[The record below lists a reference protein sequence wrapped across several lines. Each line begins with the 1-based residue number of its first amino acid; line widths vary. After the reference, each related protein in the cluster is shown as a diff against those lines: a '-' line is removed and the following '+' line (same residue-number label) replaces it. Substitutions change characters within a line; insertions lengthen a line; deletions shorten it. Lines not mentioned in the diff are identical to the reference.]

1 MKSAVSAFQPLTTD
15 AIRAALSTNIFGRML
30 HLLDEVSSTNTVAAG
45 LAQDGAPHGTV
56 IVAEAQSAGRGR
68 LGRQWHSPPGKNLYC
83 SIILRPHPLPDQL
96 PLWLSWIPLL
106 CAVAAARTVQVVAT
120 LHPSVKWPNDI
131 FVGPRKVGGLLCE
144 SSGAGTSSIFVLVG
158 IGLNVNI
165 RTHDFPETLRDHATS
180 MAIEANRPFDRI
192 SVLSTLLS
200 ELEIRYET
208 LVSGHLADLVDEYRM
223 RCSTLGRW
231 VRISLVGND
240 TLEGLAESIAGDG
253 SLRIARG
260 GSSAG
265 LHGEGIVHVRA
276 GDVVHL
282 R

>member
-1 MKSAVSAFQPLTTD
+1 MKSVVPAFQPLTTH
-15 AIRAALSTNIFGRML
+15 AIRTALSTNIFGRMV
-30 HLLDEVSSTNTVAAG
+30 HLLDEVPSTNTVAAG
-45 LAQDGAPHGTV
+45 LAQDGALHGTV

-68 LGRQWHSPPGKNLYC
+68 LGRRWHSPPGKNLYC
-83 SIILRPHPLPDQL
+83 SIILRPHPLPGQL
-96 PLWLSWIPLL
+96 PFWLSWIPLL
-106 CAVAAARTVQVVAT
+106 SAVAAARTVQVVAA

-144 SSGAGTSSIFVLVG
+144 SSGAGTPSIFVVVG

-165 RTHDFPETLRDHATS
+165 RAHDFPEELRDQATS
-180 MAIEANRPFDRI
+180 MAIEANRPFDRAR
-192 SVLSTLLS
+192 VLSTLLS

-208 LVSGHLADLVDEYRM
+208 LVSGHLTDLVDEYRM
-223 RCSTLGRW
+223 RCSTLGRR
-231 VRISLVGND
+231 VRISLVGED
-240 TLEGLAESIAGDG
+240 TLEGWAESIAVDG
-253 SLRIARG
+253 SLKIVRG

-265 LHGEGIVHVRA
+265 PHGEEIVDVRA